1 MNHLGRR
8 AIVIVLAM
16 LLLVSASPAL
26 VAAQATSAT
35 STKTAEVT
43 DALQQIASLERDHDV
58 NTLYDL
64 LHPDV
69 RQKLSREGLGAYYAS
84 PAALIPDG
92 AYADVK
98 VTFGDWTWPVT
109 GKTYKDAATVTYTAS
124 GTRNGKPASET
135 ATQHLV
141 LDGVTWRWFFGVTD
155 AFVAQQDSA
164 AAKAQS
170 YKSPFKDKGYAAI
183 DTYWA
188 SAFTIAGITYTPP
201 REIIAV
207 TKPIRTGC
215 GNEDQTG
222 IDKAGVYYCT
232 VDHKIYYSPKMKTE
246 VSIGFGSYAWYHI
259 VAHEWGHHIQQLMGI
274 DATRDP
280 ELDGGIY
287 PIELELQADCL
298 AGTYDQDALAKGAIT
313 EKAFDQAL
321 AITDVAGDRK
331 STKWDDPNAHG
342 TDAQRRQSVLTGF
355 DDGFIGCNLPLHPP
369 EG

>member
-1 MNHLGRR
+1 MILF
-8 AIVIVLAM
+8 AV
-16 LLLVSASPAL
+16 LLLGSAAPGL
-26 VAAQATSAT
+26 VAAQSSTDT
-35 STKTAEVT
+35 GTKTAEVT
-43 DALQQIASLERDHDV
+43 DAIQQIASLERDRDV

-69 RQKLSREGLGAYYAS
+69 RQHLSREGLAAYYAS

-92 AYADVK
+92 SYSNVK
-98 VTFGDWTWPVT
+98 VTFGDWTWPVG
-109 GKTYKDAATVTYTAS
+109 GKTYKDAATVTYTVS
-124 GTRNGKPASET
+124 GTRNGKRATET

-155 AFVAQQDSA
+155 AFVTQQDKVA
-164 AAKAQS
+164 TQDDT

-188 SAFTIAGITYTPP
+188 DAFAIAGIKYTPP

-215 GNEDQTG
+215 GNEDPTG

-232 VDHKIYYSPKMKTE
+232 VDQKIYFSNRMKTE
-246 VSIGFGSYAWYHI
+246 VTIGFGAYAWYHI
-259 VAHEWGHHIQQLMGI
+259 VAHEWGHHIQRLMGI
-274 DATRDP
+274 DASRDP

-298 AGTYDQDALAKGAIT
+298 AGTYDQDALAKGTIN
-313 EKAFDQAL
+313 EKSFDQAL
-321 AITDVAGDRK
+321 AITDIAGDRK

-342 TDAQRRQSVLTGF
+342 TNAQRRQSVLTGF
-355 DDGFIGCNLPLHPP
+355 DDGFVGCNLPLHPP